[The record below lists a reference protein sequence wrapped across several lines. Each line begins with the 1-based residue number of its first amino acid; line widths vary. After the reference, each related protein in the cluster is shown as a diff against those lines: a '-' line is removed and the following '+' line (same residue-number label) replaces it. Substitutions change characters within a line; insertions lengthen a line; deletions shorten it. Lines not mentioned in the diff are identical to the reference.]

1 MKKTLTIILLGLTV
15 LFSGSVAA
23 QKHQSQLIPLDKS
36 FDPTEDSHI
45 TRYHDSVRLLYNLYF
60 NDVVAQ
66 ALNDLG
72 NEAPQGTLANI
83 LTAAL
88 FQYGD
93 ALSHNLDGHPLD
105 LAMLNFGGIREPIT
119 AGPITIGK
127 LFSVLPFDNNT
138 IVVIEIKG
146 SELRKMFFNNLRKLE
161 NVQPIQNA
169 QIVYTNGAVESV
181 TVGGKPIEDNRT
193 YRMATINF
201 IENGGDKILENV
213 ETKNLITETE
223 PFRKRII
230 DFFSNEEKLRGTKDN
245 RVTIK

>member
-1 MKKTLTIILLGLTV
+1 MKKTLTIIILGLTV
-15 LFSGSVAA
+15 LFSGSIAA

-36 FDPTEDSHI
+36 FDPTENSRI
-45 TRYHDSVRLLYNLYF
+45 ARYHDSVRLLYDLYF
-60 NDVVAQ
+60 DNVVAQ

-83 LTAAL
+83 LAYAL

-93 ALSHNLDGHPLD
+93 ALSHNLDGHHID
-105 LAMLNFGGIREPIT
+105 LALLNFGGIREPIP

-138 IVVIEIKG
+138 IAVIELKG
-146 SELRKMFFNNLRKLE
+146 SELKKMFFNNLKQLK
-161 NVQPIQNA
+161 NTQPMHNT
-169 QIVYTNGAVESV
+169 QIVYSNGTIESV
-181 TVGGKPIEDNRT
+181 TIGGKPIDDNRT

-223 PFRKRII
+223 PFRTRII
-230 DFFSNEEKLRGTKDN
+230 DFFNSEGEIRGTKDL
-245 RVTIK
+245 RVVIK